1 MATLSESLVSSSSR
15 SVRLRMRPDLTQRQH
30 RYHGQTY
37 WVVKEPVGL
46 NYFRFHEEEYAI
58 LCMLDGQTSLEEIKE
73 RFEQEFAPQKITF
86 PDLQQFV
93 GMLHRS
99 GLLIA
104 ENPGQG
110 HELKRRRDEK
120 KRKELWGKFSN
131 VFAVRFRGIDPDRL
145 LNWLHRYTGWMFEP
159 LFILMFVLFGLSA
172 LTLVFVQFDVFRSK
186 LPSFHEFFGPANW
199 IYLGVTMGAV
209 KVIHEFGHGLS
220 CKHYGGECHEMGAML
235 LVFTPCLYC
244 NVSDSWMLPN
254 KYHRA
259 FIGAAGMY
267 FEVIIAS
274 VATYLWWFSEPGL
287 LNQLAL
293 SVMFICS
300 VSTVLFNGNPLL
312 RFDGYYILMDLTE
325 IPNLRQKA
333 TEVLKRFMVWLC
345 LGIEQPENPF
355 LPQKNQAVFALYT
368 IAAVVYRWVV
378 VFSIMWFLNKI
389 LEPYGLKVI
398 GQMIAIAGL
407 FGLVVQ
413 PLIHLA
419 KFFYVPGRMH
429 KVKKYRVVLTVL
441 VVAAAAAFV
450 IWVPLPFRVSS
461 VFTLEPR
468 DAAMV
473 YPPNAGIVVLERLDV
488 KAGDEVQAGQSL
500 AQLRSA
506 DLLMQREGLIEQRD
520 RVQARLAGMVQEE
533 LLDPNFDDSEMPGL
547 EEQIAAL
554 ETQIKEK
561 DAEIGRLRLTAPM
574 AGTIL
579 PPPARS
585 EDVPDDG
592 RLPNMTGSPLDP
604 KNGSAVL
611 SPTEPL
617 CRIGDP
623 RRLEAILI
631 IDQSDIDLVREGA
644 EVELQFDAE
653 RGRIYTGVIKQKSY
667 EPLKGAPP
675 ALAAQ
680 AGGGLE
686 TKTDASGMPVPISTS
701 YPAKVD
707 LDDPDQ
713 LLVIGMRGK
722 ARIKA
727 EPRSLGSRCFR
738 FLSRTFRFE
747 F

>member
-15 SVRLRMRPDLTQRQH
+15 SVRLRMRPDLSQRRH
-30 RYHGQTY
+30 RYHGQSY

-86 PDLQQFV
+86 GDLQQFV

-110 HELKRRRDEK
+110 YQLKKRRDEK
-120 KRKELWGKFSN
+120 KRKELMGKFSN
-131 VFAVRFRGIDPDRL
+131 VFAIRFRGIDPERL
-145 LNWLHRYTGWMFEP
+145 LNWLHRYTGWMFQP
-159 LFILMFVLFGLSA
+159 LAILFFTLFGLSA
-172 LTLVFVQFDVFRSK
+172 LMLVFIQFDVFRSK
-186 LPSFHEFFGPANW
+186 LPTFHQFFGPANW

-209 KVIHEFGHGLS
+209 KVLHEFGHGLS

-259 FIGAAGMY
+259 FIGAAGIY
-267 FEVIIAS
+267 VEVIIAS
-274 VATYLWWFSEPGL
+274 IATYLWWFSHPGL
-287 LNQLAL
+287 VNQLAL

-368 IAAVVYRWVV
+368 IASVVYRWVV

-389 LEPYGLKVI
+389 LEPYGLKI
-398 GQMIAIAGL
+398 LGQLIAVAGL

-413 PLIHLA
+413 PLIQLG
-419 KFFYVPGRMH
+419 KFFYLPGRMH
-429 KVKKYRVVLTVL
+429 KVKKWN
-441 VVAAAAAFV
+441 VALSLLAVSAVGAFV
-450 IWVPLPFRVSS
+450 CLVPLPFSVDC
-461 VFTLEPR
+461 VFTVEPR

-473 YPPNAGIVVLERLDV
+473 YPPSAGTVVLESLYV
-488 KAGDEVQAGQSL
+488 EASQPVEEGQQI
-500 AQLRSA
+500 AQLRSI
-506 DLLMQREGLIEQRD
+506 DLQLQRETLVGQRD
-520 RVQARLAGMVQEE
+520 SIQSQIDGLKRIQV
-533 LLDPNFDDSEMPGL
+533 LDAEADVSQIPSL
-547 EEQIAAL
+547 EESLAAIVEQIR
-554 ETQIKEK
+554 EK
-561 DAEIGRLRLTAPM
+561 DGQLGGLMLTAPI
-574 AGTIL
+574 AGIVL
-579 PPPARS
+579 PPPARPD
-585 EDVPDDG
+585 EIPDDG
-592 RLPNMTGSPLDP
+592 RLPPMTGSPLDP
-604 KNGSAVL
+604 KNRMAVL
-611 SPTEPL
+611 NPTEPL
-617 CRIGDP
+617 CRIGNP
-623 RRLEAILI
+623 RELEAILV
-631 IDQSDIDLVREGA
+631 IDQADIDLVEVDA
-644 EVELQFDAE
+644 EATLMFDAN
-653 RGRIYTGVIKQKSY
+653 RDRTWKGVVKSKSY
-667 EPLKGAPP
+667 EPLSSIPP
-675 ALAAQ
+675 ALASQ

-686 TKTDASGMPVPISTS
+686 TKSDKSGQPVPISTS
-701 YPAKVD
+701 YPAKLD
-707 LDDPDQ
+707 LDDPNGR
-713 LLVIGMRGK
+713 LAIGMRGLAKIK
-722 ARIKA
+722 AR
-727 EPRSLGSRCFR
+727 PRSLGSRLFR
-738 FLSRTFRFE
+738 FVSRTFRFE